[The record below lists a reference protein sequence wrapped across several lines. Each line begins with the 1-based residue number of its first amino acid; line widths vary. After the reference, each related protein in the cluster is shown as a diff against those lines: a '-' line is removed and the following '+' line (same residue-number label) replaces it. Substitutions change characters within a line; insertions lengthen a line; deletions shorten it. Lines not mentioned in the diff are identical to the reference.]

1 MYHAAMEG
9 LLRPQPLAIV
19 ARVLKVAQIDIGQR
33 WLAKADEIAKVENGR
48 SKHLRGRSKRGAYS
62 KERPN
67 DEKKGQLYDWIKA
80 APKPVNQADL
90 RKEAR
95 RLWPEWYDMDH
106 DDWKTPG
113 NIRKF
118 CLRFAERYFPTA
130 TEQQAE
136 EHRSALCQQA
146 DQQDDQ
152 LSDQQADQQDDQLA
166 DQQAA
171 QQIDQLV
178 DQRAAQQNDQ
188 LIDQQA
194 DRHVNQL
201 ADQQAGQQND
211 QLSDHQA
218 AQQNDQL
225 IGQQAD
231 RHVNQLTDQQADR
244 EHDQLT
250 DQQADRQDDQLA
262 DQEADEQDNQ
272 LIDQQA
278 DRQDNQLTDQQ
289 ADRQDDQ
296 LADQE
301 ANQHVNELA
310 DQEANH
316 HVNELTDQQATQ
328 HINQLIDQQPGQH
341 IVQLTDEPLV
351 DHQTERPVNQLTF
364 GDLLDEDLQNSD
376 GLDETKRKRPRLH
389 NDYESA
395 DEDNYRKAY
404 THIDQSLPLRGR
416 TNKARP
422 ARLARFSS
430 GSKYNSGIHNDRCY
444 RCSRRS
450 PCVDWRK
457 CSNVD
462 SRHECASDRCS
473 AGKHCQNNVIQ
484 QKRYPKTTV
493 FDDPSFG
500 FGLRLDENVPKDTK
514 IIEYVGQLITKDT
527 YLRRKEKG
535 RGQLAWYIARVSRED
550 DNLFVDATKYGNASR
565 FINHACSPNCCFETW
580 YVDKKPR
587 LMVVSRLPLEKG
599 CILSLHYMDSTW
611 GIPCQCGFCD
621 GTYFPPP
628 TDINDD

>member
-1 MYHAAMEG
+1 MSRTTPIHHPYSFKKEVLDAWKDAQKEEG
-9 LLRPQPLAIV
+9 MTKVKVSRMH
-19 ARVLKVAQIDIGQR
+19 RVTISTFDK
-33 WLAKADEIAKVENGR
+33 WLAKADEIAKVENGS

-67 DEKKGQLYDWIKA
+67 NEKKG
-80 APKPVNQADL
+80 
-90 RKEAR
+90 
-95 RLWPEWYDMDH
+95 
-106 DDWKTPG
+106 
-113 NIRKF
+113 
-118 CLRFAERYFPTA
+118 
-130 TEQQAE
+130 
-136 EHRSALCQQA
+136 
-146 DQQDDQ
+146 
-152 LSDQQADQQDDQLA
+152 SDQ
-166 DQQAA
+166 
-171 QQIDQLV
+171 
-178 DQRAAQQNDQ
+178 
-188 LIDQQA
+188 
-194 DRHVNQL
+194 HVN
-201 ADQQAGQQND
+201 
-211 QLSDHQA
+211 
-218 AQQNDQL
+218 
-225 IGQQAD
+225 
-231 RHVNQLTDQQADR
+231 
-244 EHDQLT
+244 
-250 DQQADRQDDQLA
+250 QLA
-262 DQEADEQDNQ
+262 DQEADEQN
-272 LIDQQA
+272 
-278 DRQDNQLTDQQ
+278 NQLTDQQ

-341 IVQLTDEPLV
+341 IVQLTDEPLI
-351 DHQTERPVNQLTF
+351 DRQTERPVNQLTF
-364 GDLLDEDLQNSD
+364 FGDLFDEDLQNSD
-376 GLDETKRKRPRLH
+376 GLDETKRKRPRLY

-416 TNKARP
+416 TNKARS
-422 ARLARFSS
+422 FSS

-462 SRHECASDRCS
+462 SRHECASVRCS
-473 AGKHCQNNVIQ
+473 AGKYCQNNVIQ
-484 QKRYPKTTV
+484 QKRSPKTTV
-493 FDDPSFG
+493 VVDPTFG

-527 YLRRKEKG
+527 YLLRKEKG

-599 CILSLHYMDSTW
+599 CLLSLHYMDSTW
-611 GIPCQCGFCD
+611 GFPCQCGFCD
-621 GTYFPPP
+621 GTYLPPP

>member
-1 MYHAAMEG
+1 
-9 LLRPQPLAIV
+9 
-19 ARVLKVAQIDIGQR
+19 
-33 WLAKADEIAKVENGR
+33 
-48 SKHLRGRSKRGAYS
+48 
-62 KERPN
+62 
-67 DEKKGQLYDWIKA
+67 
-80 APKPVNQADL
+80 
-90 RKEAR
+90 
-95 RLWPEWYDMDH
+95 MDH

-118 CLRFAERYFPTA
+118 CSRFAERYFPTA

-136 EHRSALCQQA
+136 EHVDRLA
-146 DQQDDQ
+146 DQQSDQ

-171 QQIDQLV
+171 QQIDQLA
-178 DQRAAQQNDQ
+178 DQRADQQNDQ
-188 LIDQQA
+188 LIDHQA
-194 DRHVNQL
+194 DQHVN
-201 ADQQAGQQND
+201 
-211 QLSDHQA
+211 
-218 AQQNDQL
+218 
-225 IGQQAD
+225 
-231 RHVNQLTDQQADR
+231 
-244 EHDQLT
+244 
-250 DQQADRQDDQLA
+250 QLA
-262 DQEADEQDNQ
+262 DQEADEQN
-272 LIDQQA
+272 
-278 DRQDNQLTDQQ
+278 NQLTDQQ

-301 ANQHVNELA
+301 ANEHVNELA

-341 IVQLTDEPLV
+341 IVQLTDEPLI
-351 DHQTERPVNQLTF
+351 DRQTERPVNQLTF
-364 GDLLDEDLQNSD
+364 FGDLFDEDLQNSD

-416 TNKARP
+416 TNKARS
-422 ARLARFSS
+422 FSS

-462 SRHECASDRCS
+462 SRHECASVRCS
-473 AGKHCQNNVIQ
+473 AGKYCQNNVIQ
-484 QKRYPKTTV
+484 QKRSPKTTV
-493 FDDPSFG
+493 VVDPTFG

-527 YLRRKEKG
+527 YLLRKEKG

-599 CILSLHYMDSTW
+599 CLLSLHYMDSTW

-621 GTYFPPP
+621 GTYLPPP

>member
-1 MYHAAMEG
+1 MSRTTPIHRPYSFKKEVLDAWKDAQKEEG
-9 LLRPQPLAIV
+9 MTKVKFSRMH
-19 ARVLKVAQIDIGQR
+19 RVTISTFDK
-33 WLAKADEIAKVENGR
+33 WLAKADEIAKVENGS

-62 KERPN
+62 KERPS

-95 RLWPEWYDMDH
+95 RIWPEWYDMDH
-106 DDWKTPG
+106 DVWKTPG

-118 CLRFAERYFPTA
+118 CSRFAERYFPTA
-130 TEQQAE
+130 TEQQVE
-136 EHRSALCQQA
+136 QHV
-146 DQQDDQ
+146 
-152 LSDQQADQQDDQLA
+152 DQLA
-166 DQQAA
+166 DQ
-171 QQIDQLV
+171 
-178 DQRAAQQNDQ
+178 RGDQ

-194 DRHVNQL
+194 DQQNDQLTDQQAHQHVNQLADQQTEQHIDQLADQQANRHVNQL
-201 ADQQAGQQND
+201 ADQQA
-211 QLSDHQA
+211 HQRVI
-218 AQQNDQL
+218 Q
-225 IGQQAD
+225 
-231 RHVNQLTDQQADR
+231 
-244 EHDQLT
+244 
-250 DQQADRQDDQLA
+250 
-262 DQEADEQDNQ
+262 
-272 LIDQQA
+272 
-278 DRQDNQLTDQQ
+278 
-289 ADRQDDQ
+289 
-296 LADQE
+296 
-301 ANQHVNELA
+301 
-310 DQEANH
+310 
-316 HVNELTDQQATQ
+316 LTDQQATQ
-328 HINQLIDQQPGQH
+328 HI
-341 IVQLTDEPLV
+341 VQLTDE
-351 DHQTERPVNQLTF
+351 QTELHIDQLADQEADQHINQLADQQAGQHVAEITDQTATQHVNQLPDQQAGRDVAELADPQAGQHMVEHIDQQAHQHHTF

-376 GLDETKRKRPRLH
+376 GLDATKRKRPRLH

-395 DEDNYRKAY
+395 DEDDYGKAY
-404 THIDQSLPLRGR
+404 MHIDQSLPSRGR
-416 TNKARP
+416 TNKAHP

-484 QKRYPKTTV
+484 QKRFPKTTV
-493 FDDPSFG
+493 VVDPTFG

-587 LMVVSRLPLEKG
+587 LVVVSRLPLEKG
-599 CILSLHYMDSTW
+599 CIFSLHYMDSTW
-611 GIPCQCGFCD
+611 GIACQCGFCD
-621 GTYFPPP
+621 GTYLPPP
-628 TDINDD
+628 TDIIDD

>member
-1 MYHAAMEG
+1 MTKVKVSRMH
-9 LLRPQPLAIV
+9 
-19 ARVLKVAQIDIGQR
+19 RVTISTFDK
-33 WLAKADEIAKVENGR
+33 WLAKADEIAK
-48 SKHLRGRSKRGAYS
+48 
-62 KERPN
+62 
-67 DEKKGQLYDWIKA
+67 A
-80 APKPVNQADL
+80 ASKPVNQADL

-118 CLRFAERYFPTA
+118 CSRFAERYFPTA

-136 EHRSALCQQA
+136 EHVDRLA
-146 DQQDDQ
+146 DQQNDQ
-152 LSDQQADQQDDQLA
+152 LSDQQADQQDDRLA

-171 QQIDQLV
+171 QQIDQLA
-178 DQRAAQQNDQ
+178 DQRADQQNDQ
-188 LIDQQA
+188 LIDHQA

-201 ADQQAGQQND
+201 ADQ
-211 QLSDHQA
+211 
-218 AQQNDQL
+218 
-225 IGQQAD
+225 
-231 RHVNQLTDQQADR
+231 
-244 EHDQLT
+244 
-250 DQQADRQDDQLA
+250 
-262 DQEADEQDNQ
+262 EADEQN
-272 LIDQQA
+272 
-278 DRQDNQLTDQQ
+278 NQLTDQQ

-301 ANQHVNELA
+301 
-310 DQEANH
+310 
-316 HVNELTDQQATQ
+316 
-328 HINQLIDQQPGQH
+328 
-341 IVQLTDEPLV
+341 LTDEPLI
-351 DHQTERPVNQLTF
+351 DRQTERPVNQLTF
-364 GDLLDEDLQNSD
+364 GDLFDEDLQNSD
-376 GLDETKRKRPRLH
+376 GLDETKRKRPQLH
-389 NDYESA
+389 NDSESA

-416 TNKARP
+416 TNKARH
-422 ARLARFSS
+422 FWT
-430 GSKYNSGIHNDRCY
+430 SKVFQWLQVQH
-444 RCSRRS
+444 
-450 PCVDWRK
+450 
-457 CSNVD
+457 NVD

-473 AGKHCQNNVIQ
+473 AGKYCQNNVIQ
-484 QKRYPKTTV
+484 QKRSPKTTV
-493 FDDPSFG
+493 VVDPTFG

-621 GTYFPPP
+621 GTYLPPP